1 MLFSSKLSVGFGM
14 GSGVGMRFSLVARA
28 VFVWR
33 VSVLLVVYMVCT
45 SSMLLVRFVFGGVK
59 AEYYFFLREDRL
71 YSI

>member
-33 VSVLLVVYMVCT
+33 VVSVLLVVYMVCT
-45 SSMLLVRFVFGGVK
+45 SSVLLVRFVLG
-59 AEYYFFLREDRL
+59 A
-71 YSI
+71 